1 MRSDFLMKLI
11 YYLFL
16 KLFCLGKSLLAELAV
31 LLEAQ
36 FFLKLFHC
44 LNCLCSVCAS
54 RCNGI
59 SAPFKELLKTLNLCT
74 LVSLFK
80 VTSLRK
86 LREGSAV
93 SLLHHCSCRS

>member
-44 LNCLCSVCAS
+44 LDGIRSVLS
-54 RCNGI
+54 SG
-59 SAPFKELLKTLNLCT
+59 
-74 LVSLFK
+74 
-80 VTSLRK
+80 
-86 LREGSAV
+86 
-93 SLLHHCSCRS
+93 